1 MDIGTAE
8 SNSSAFL
15 FKFIPTLP
23 EVFLQR
29 VNVKSGPA
37 PCPKHY
43 LEMFFRAVFLLYT
56 FIMGST
62 SFVGALLLYRF
73 ILASDLTGYLIR

>member
-1 MDIGTAE
+1 MDTRTAE

-23 EVFLQR
+23 EVCLQR
-29 VNVKSGPA
+29 ANTKSGPA
-37 PCPKHY
+37 PCPKRY

-56 FIMGST
+56 FIMGSVSVIGT
-62 SFVGALLLYRF
+62 LLLYRF
-73 ILASDLTGYLIR
+73 ILALDVTGYLLR